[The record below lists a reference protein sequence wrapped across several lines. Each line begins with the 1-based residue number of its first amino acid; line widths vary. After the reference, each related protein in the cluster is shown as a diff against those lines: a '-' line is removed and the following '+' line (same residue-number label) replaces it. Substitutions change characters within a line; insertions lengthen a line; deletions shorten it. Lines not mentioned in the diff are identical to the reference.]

1 MPAKAHPAD
10 TLQLCKGQI
19 SGSQMHRTTG
29 QVTGTH
35 PCDIRAQED
44 LVTRTIRV
52 AWPAHGGGLLRI
64 AQPLIP
70 QSLQCAPDLL
80 LSELQLQDIGMAQP
94 SSDSWVPL
102 TPRKHTQRGECAK
115 QLV

>member
-1 MPAKAHPAD
+1 MPDKAHPAD
-10 TLQLCKGQI
+10 TLQLRKGQI
-19 SGSQMHRTTG
+19 SGSQMQRTTG

-35 PCDIRAQED
+35 PCDICAQQD
-44 LVTRTIRV
+44 LVTWTIRV

-80 LSELQLQDIGMAQP
+80 LSEL
-94 SSDSWVPL
+94 
-102 TPRKHTQRGECAK
+102 
-115 QLV
+115 